1 MLQPKR
7 VKWRKEHRGRMRGNA
22 KGGTRVEFGE
32 YGLKSLERGWVTNR
46 QIEAA
51 RIAMTRK
58 IKRGGKVWINIF
70 PDKPYT
76 QKPAETRMGSGKGS
90 PEGWVAVVKPGRV
103 MFELSGVPEP
113 LAREAMRL
121 AGHKLPVKTKFV
133 QREGGPVMKA
143 VEVHNLEDAQLV
155 EFADNARKELFNLR
169 FQHATGQLEN
179 TARLKAAKSDL
190 ARALTVARA
199 ARHRRRDRDPQT
211 ESMPETEENVNEE
224 QAPEARPPAEE
235 AAPTEAAPR
244 RLRPRRSPPPR
255 RSRAEEPRRGARA
268 RSPLPRPEAEPRPEA
283 AAERPPPAAA
293 RSPSPRTALAQ
304 GAAQARPLAPTPAR
318 RGRRARIEER
328 AAGARR
334 ASARARPTHRR
345 AYRAEAAREAPPREP
360 RAEAPAGRGAR
371 DRQAKVR
378 QGIVVSDRPTRRSP
392 CASTSRSRHRKYK
405 KIVRTQLDA
414 ARARRAQRGAHRR
427 HRAPGRE
434 PAAAAAPSAG
444 ASSRCWR
451 GRR

>member
-1 MLQPKR
+1 
-7 VKWRKEHRGRMRGNA
+7 MRGNA

-32 YGLKSLERGWVTNR
+32 YGLKSIERGWVTNR

-133 QREGGPVMKA
+133 HARGRWPVMKA

-179 TARLKAAKSDL
+179 TARLRAAKSDL
-190 ARALTVARA
+190 ARALTVARQ
-199 ARHRRRDRDPQT
+199 RGIDVETGDPQT
-211 ESMPETEENVNEE
+211 ERN
-224 QAPEARPPAEE
+224 
-235 AAPTEAAPR
+235 
-244 RLRPRRSPPPR
+244 
-255 RSRAEEPRRGARA
+255 G
-268 RSPLPRPEAEPRPEA
+268 
-283 AAERPPPAAA
+283 
-293 RSPSPRTALAQ
+293 
-304 GAAQARPLAPTPAR
+304 
-318 RGRRARIEER
+318 
-328 AAGARR
+328 
-334 ASARARPTHRR
+334 
-345 AYRAEAAREAPPREP
+345 
-360 RAEAPAGRGAR
+360 
-371 DRQAKVR
+371 
-378 QGIVVSDRPTRRSP
+378 
-392 CASTSRSRHRKYK
+392 
-405 KIVRTQLDA
+405 
-414 ARARRAQRGAHRR
+414 
-427 HRAPGRE
+427 
-434 PAAAAAPSAG
+434 
-444 ASSRCWR
+444 
-451 GRR
+451 